1 MFKQKSMALAISV
14 VALLQI
20 YPQVTKANS
29 FKVSEFLEWNDSSK
43 ELFLDSAILMAGS
56 IASLN
61 TKGQGRCVYDWYF
74 SSGVAEVRK
83 TLLDVMAKYPDHP
96 PTGVIIAVAQKQ
108 CGTFRYNAK

>member
-1 MFKQKSMALAISV
+1 MFKQKSMALAIGV
-14 VALLQI
+14 VALLQF
-20 YPQVTKANS
+20 YPQATQANS
-29 FKVSEFLEWNDSSK
+29 FKASEFLEWNDSSK

-74 SSGVAEVRK
+74 GHEVAEARQAI
-83 TLLDVMAKYPDHP
+83 LDVMAKHPDHP

-108 CGTFRYNAK
+108 CGTFRYRAK